1 MRIQGNPFDDS
12 AAWPIFS
19 NVHETFFLVTG
30 YASMQATF
38 HWTNSIDQ
46 KGWALLL
53 ILLGCIA
60 IFGCEKSASADE
72 ELLLSLEKR
81 DWVEIDLGRFTIT
94 VLIADDPNRHP
105 DFNTYQESV
114 ALHYQLH
121 CLVAK
126 EQEQRVRTYLEDSK
140 GELSDEIIRTCRHA
154 NLIDLADPELQLI
167 RSQLRDYTEETMG
180 RGLIKR
186 FVFSDVTL
194 ERF

>member
-1 MRIQGNPFDDS
+1 
-12 AAWPIFS
+12 
-19 NVHETFFLVTG
+19 
-30 YASMQATF
+30 MQAAF
-38 HWTNSIDQ
+38 HWTKSIEPQ
-46 KGWALLL
+46 GWALLL
-53 ILLGCIA
+53 ILLGCLA
-60 IFGCEKSASADE
+60 VMGCEKSASADE

-81 DWVEIDLGRFTIT
+81 DWVEIDLGHFTIS
-94 VLIADDPNRHP
+94 VLIADDPSRHP

-126 EQEQRVRTYLEDSK
+126 EQEQRVKDYLEQCK

-167 RSQLRDYTEETMG
+167 RSQLRDYTEDSIG
-180 RGLIKR
+180 RGAIKR

>member
-1 MRIQGNPFDDS
+1 
-12 AAWPIFS
+12 
-19 NVHETFFLVTG
+19 
-30 YASMQATF
+30 MQAAF
-38 HWTNSIDQ
+38 HWTKSIDP
-46 KGWALLL
+46 KGWTLLL
-53 ILLGCIA
+53 ILLGGLA
-60 IFGCEKSASADE
+60 ALGCEKSASADE
-72 ELLLSLEKR
+72 ELLFSLEKR
-81 DWVEIDLGRFTIT
+81 DWVEIDLGHFTIT
-94 VLIADDPNRHP
+94 VLIADDPSRHP

-126 EQEQRVRTYLEDSK
+126 EQEQRVKTYLEQRK

-167 RSQLRDYTEETMG
+167 RSQLRDYTEETIG
-180 RGLIKR
+180 RGAIKR

>member
-1 MRIQGNPFDDS
+1 
-12 AAWPIFS
+12 
-19 NVHETFFLVTG
+19 
-30 YASMQATF
+30 MQATI
-38 HWTNSIDQ
+38 HWAKSIDQ
-46 KGWALLL
+46 KGWVLLL
-53 ILLGCIA
+53 ILLGSFA
-60 IFGCEKSASADE
+60 IYGCEKSASADE
-72 ELLLSLEKR
+72 ELLFSLEKR
-81 DWVEIDLGRFTIT
+81 DWVEIDLGHYTIS
-94 VLIADDPNRHP
+94 VLIADDPTRLP

-126 EQEQRVRTYLEDSK
+126 EQEHRVRAYLEERK

-167 RSQLRDYTEETMG
+167 RSQLRDYTEEAIG
-180 RGLIKR
+180 RSAIKR

>member
-1 MRIQGNPFDDS
+1 
-12 AAWPIFS
+12 
-19 NVHETFFLVTG
+19 
-30 YASMQATF
+30 MQAAF

-46 KGWALLL
+46 KAWALLL
-53 ILLGCIA
+53 ILLGSIA

-81 DWVEIDLGRFTIT
+81 DWVEIDLGYFTIT
-94 VLIADDPNRHP
+94 VLIADDPSRHP
-105 DFNTYQESV
+105 DFDTYQESV

-126 EQEQRVRTYLEDSK
+126 EHEQRVRTYLEERK

-167 RSQLRDYTEETMG
+167 RSQLRDYTEETIG
-180 RGLIKR
+180 RGAIKR